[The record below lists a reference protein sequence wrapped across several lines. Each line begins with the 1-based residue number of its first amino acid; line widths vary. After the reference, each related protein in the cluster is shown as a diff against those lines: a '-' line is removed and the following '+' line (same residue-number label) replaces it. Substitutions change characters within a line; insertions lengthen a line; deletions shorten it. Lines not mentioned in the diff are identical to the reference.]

1 MKNAYAAKLQ
11 AQWRRESAERA
22 SFTLQMASDAAILA
36 ANEVFGAGPKR
47 AKQFHEAMQQFFF

>member
-36 ANEVFGAGPKR
+36 ANEVFWGWA
-47 AKQFHEAMQQFFF
+47 